1 MRDNSKYN
9 INQALVLLLSWCNK
23 NRISSASE
31 ANCSQKNILKIAST
45 LAITSRLS
53 RVAILCEHLII
64 YSQRVKVDQPRKCL
78 EISGAQEKV
87 ALLLLMA
94 HL

>member
-64 YSQRVKVDQPRKCL
+64 YSKKIK
-78 EISGAQEKV
+78 E
-87 ALLLLMA
+87 
-94 HL
+94 